1 MTLAT
6 VPEIAGRSRLR
17 RLFDFTP
24 VRMVVAIFAT
34 ALAGGLATAF
44 VGEAAGGR
52 FHEGWP
58 EACGALVS
66 LVTYAL
72 YVRLIERRR
81 VDELAGRGAL
91 AEAGL
96 GLASGAALVGAVMG
110 VLALAGAYRFGGIDA
125 AQATP
130 AALATGFAQ
139 MAFVAVL
146 EELLTRAIVFRLL
159 ERVLGS
165 WAALALSSVLF
176 GLGHVPNNPD
186 ASALSFAIVVVA
198 GAFFGA
204 AYLATRRLWLC
215 IGLHAGWNF
224 TLGHVFSIAVSG
236 HPRTPGLL
244 VGTLDGP
251 AWLTG
256 GAYGLEASLLTLLAL
271 TAVGAGFLRRAAA
284 RRHLVAR
291 KARA

>member
-1 MTLAT
+1 MNLAA
-6 VPEIAGRSRLR
+6 VPELAGRSRLQR
-17 RLFDFTP
+17 FLDLTL
-24 VRMVVAIFAT
+24 VRMIVAIFAT

-66 LVTYAL
+66 LVAYAL

-81 VDELAGRGAL
+81 VGELAGGTAM
-91 AEAGL
+91 
-96 GLASGAALVGAVMG
+96 VGAVMG
-110 VLALAGAYRFGGIDA
+110 VLGLAGVYRFGGVDA
-125 AQATP
+125 SQATP

-146 EELLTRAIVFRLL
+146 EELLTRAIVFRML

-165 WAALALSSVLF
+165 WAALALSSLLF
-176 GLGHVPNNPD
+176 GLGHLPNNPN
-186 ASALSFAIVVVA
+186 ANALSFAIVVAA
-198 GAFFGA
+198 GAFFCA
-204 AYLATRRLWLC
+204 AYMATGRLWLC

-271 TAVGAGFLRRAAA
+271 SAVGSGLLGRAASRGHPIA
-284 RRHLVAR
+284 W